1 MCPKGHG
8 GSNPPFRTTWS
19 GRVRYSTAVT
29 VAQAYR
35 DREAPANGLVVAIQ
49 GERGAFSHEA
59 ALDLLGPGT
68 EVLPRPSFDALFD
81 AVRDRAADRAL
92 VPIEN
97 SLAGSIHENYD
108 RLRSRPFHIVAET
121 QLRIRH
127 CLVARPGA
135 TLDGIRQVASHPVAL
150 AQCREF
156 FARHPQLEAVAAYDT
171 AGSVMELM
179 RDGPASRAAI
189 ASRLAAETY
198 GGRILLEEIED
209 DPQNY
214 TRFLLLAR
222 EPAPPPG
229 AAGKTTVVFT
239 LQNVPGALHRALGLF
254 AARGLDLA
262 KIESRPLR
270 GRPWEYVFYLDV
282 LGDPAAELATA
293 LEELRQLAG
302 EFRVLGSYLRHGDS
316 V

>member
-1 MCPKGHG
+1 M
-8 GSNPPFRTTWS
+8 
-19 GRVRYSTAVT
+19 
-29 VAQAYR
+29 AQAYR
-35 DREAPANGLVVAIQ
+35 DAGAAANGLVVAIQ

-59 ALDLLGPGT
+59 ALDLLGPQT

-81 AVRDRAADRAL
+81 ALKDGAADRAL

-108 RLRSRPFHIVAET
+108 RLRSRPFHIVGET

-127 CLVARPGA
+127 CLIARPGTA
-135 TLDGIRQVASHPVAL
+135 LNGIRQVASHPVAL

-156 FARHPQLEAVAAYDT
+156 FARRPHLEAVAAYDT
-171 AGSVMELM
+171 AGSVMDLL
-179 RDGPASRAAI
+179 RDGPEGRAAI

-198 GGRILLEEIED
+198 GGQILLEEIED

-222 EPAPPPG
+222 DPGPPPG
-229 AAGKTTVVFT
+229 TGAKTTVVFT
-239 LQNVPGALHRALGLF
+239 LQNVPGALHTALGAF

-282 LGDPAAELATA
+282 LGDPAGELAGA
-293 LEELRQLAG
+293 LEELRSLAG
-302 EFRVLGSYLRHGDS
+302 EFRVLGSYPRRGDTA
-316 V
+316 

>member
-1 MCPKGHG
+1 MAQLHRED
-8 GSNPPFRTTWS
+8 N
-19 GRVRYSTAVT
+19 TA
-29 VAQAYR
+29 
-35 DREAPANGLVVAIQ
+35 ANSLVVAIQ

-59 ALDLLGPGT
+59 VLDLLGPET
-68 EVLPRPSFDALFD
+68 AVLPRPSFDALFD
-81 AVRDRAADRAL
+81 AVKDRAL

-108 RLRSRPFHIVAET
+108 RLRSRPFHIVGET

-127 CLVARPGA
+127 CLVGRPGA
-135 TLDGIRQVASHPVAL
+135 TIEDLRQVASHPVAL
-150 AQCREF
+150 AQCRDF
-156 FARHPQLEAVAAYDT
+156 FARHPHVEAVAAYDT
-171 AGSVMELM
+171 AGSVMALL
-179 RDGPASRAAI
+179 RDGPLTRGAI
-189 ASRLAAETY
+189 ASRLAAQTY
-198 GGRILLEEIED
+198 GGQILLEEIED

-222 EPAPPPG
+222 EPGPPPG
-229 AAGKTTVVFT
+229 AGAKTTVVFT
-239 LQNVPGALHRALGLF
+239 LQNAPGALHRALGAF

-282 LGDPAAELATA
+282 LGDPAGELAAA
-293 LEELRQLAG
+293 LEDLRALSG
-302 EFRVLGSYLRHGDS
+302 EFRLLGSYPRRL

>member
-1 MCPKGHG
+1 M
-8 GSNPPFRTTWS
+8 
-19 GRVRYSTAVT
+19 
-29 VAQAYR
+29 
-35 DREAPANGLVVAIQ
+35 VVAIQ

-59 ALDLLGPGT
+59 ALDLLGPQT

-81 AVRDRAADRAL
+81 ALKDGAADRAL

-127 CLVARPGA
+127 CLIARPG
-135 TLDGIRQVASHPVAL
+135 TVLNRVRQVASHPVAL

-156 FARHPQLEAVAAYDT
+156 FARRPHLEAVAAYDT
-171 AGSVMELM
+171 AGSVMDLLH
-179 RDGPASRAAI
+179 DGPEGRAAI

-198 GGRILLEEIED
+198 GGEILLEEIED

-214 TRFLLLAR
+214 TRFLLLAGD
-222 EPAPPPG
+222 PGPPPG
-229 AAGKTTVVFT
+229 AGAKTTVVFT
-239 LQNVPGALHRALGLF
+239 LQNVPGALHRALGAF

-282 LGDPAAELATA
+282 LGDPAGELASALAEL
-293 LEELRQLAG
+293 RSLAG
-302 EFRVLGSYLRHGDS
+302 EFRVLGSYPRRGDNS
-316 V
+316 

>member
-1 MCPKGHG
+1 M
-8 GSNPPFRTTWS
+8 
-19 GRVRYSTAVT
+19 
-29 VAQAYR
+29 AQAYR
-35 DREAPANGLVVAIQ
+35 EGSTAANRVVVAIQ

-59 ALDLLGPGT
+59 ALELLGPEA

-81 AVRDRAADRAL
+81 ALKDGAAGRAL

-108 RLRSRPFHIVAET
+108 RLRSRPFHIVGET

-127 CLVARPGA
+127 CLIALPGA
-135 TLDGIRQVASHPVAL
+135 ALKSIRQVASHPVAL

-156 FARHPQLEAVAAYDT
+156 FARRPHLEAVAAYDT
-171 AGSVMELM
+171 AGSVMDLL
-179 RDGPASRAAI
+179 RDGAAGRAAI
-189 ASRLAAETY
+189 ASRLAAETH
-198 GGRILLEEIED
+198 GGEILLEGIED

-222 EPAPPPG
+222 DPGPPPG
-229 AAGKTTVVFT
+229 AGAKTTVVFT
-239 LQNVPGALHRALGLF
+239 LQNAPGALHRALGAF

-282 LGDPAAELATA
+282 LGDPAGELAAA
-293 LEELRQLAG
+293 LEELHLLSG
-302 EFRVLGSYLRHGDS
+302 EFRLLGSYPRRPES
-316 V
+316 A